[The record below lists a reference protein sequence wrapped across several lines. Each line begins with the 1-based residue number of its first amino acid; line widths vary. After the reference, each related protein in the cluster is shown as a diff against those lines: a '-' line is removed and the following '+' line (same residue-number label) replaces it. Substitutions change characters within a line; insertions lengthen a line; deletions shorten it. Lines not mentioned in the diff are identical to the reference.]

1 MKQFLLQV
9 ELGKTSRNANLLQ
22 KRPGSEPLIKGIL
35 FAMIVFCV
43 YGPAANAVPSY
54 ARQTGMSCSACH
66 YSFPQLN
73 AFGRLFKL
81 NGYTL
86 STISTIDGTNLKGKN
101 NLKLLSVP
109 PLSAMT
115 QISVSNLKK
124 AIPGTQN
131 TNVELPQQLSLFL
144 SGSITPKLGA
154 FIQLTYDQQG
164 AAIGI
169 DNVDI
174 RYANQTQLISK
185 EFAYGFTINNNPS
198 VEDLWNST
206 PAWGYPYASSGVAPS
221 PSAST
226 LIDGG
231 LAQQVAGI
239 GTYGLFNNLVYA
251 EFSMYRSAPQGVADP
266 PDATA
271 NMIVKGVVPYWR
283 LALQHQWSGYYVEL
297 GTLGLSANMYPTG
310 ISGSTNRYTDTGFD
324 LQVEH
329 SISNIN
335 LILHSRWIH
344 ENQMLNAS
352 YESGDAGNTKSSLN
366 SFKIDGSIY
375 FDRGLGFTLAYYS
388 TTGSSDM
395 TVYAPAPVTGSQ
407 TGKPDSNGY
416 IMQFDCAPWKNV
428 QFSLQYVI
436 NNKFNGTK
444 INYDGSGRNA
454 SDNNSIYL
462 LTWINF

>member
-1 MKQFLLQV
+1 
-9 ELGKTSRNANLLQ
+9 
-22 KRPGSEPLIKGIL
+22 
-35 FAMIVFCV
+35 
-43 YGPAANAVPSY
+43 
-54 ARQTGMSCSACH
+54 
-66 YSFPQLN
+66 
-73 AFGRLFKL
+73 
-81 NGYTL
+81 
-86 STISTIDGTNLKGKN
+86 
-101 NLKLLSVP
+101 LSVP

-144 SGSITPKLGA
+144 SGLITPKLGA

-174 RYANQTQLISK
+174 RYANQTQLVSK
-185 EFAYGFTINNNPS
+185 DFAYGFTLNNNPS

-226 LIDGG
+226 LIDGA

-239 GTYGLFNNLVYA
+239 GTYGLFDNLVYA

-297 GTLGLSANMYPTG
+297 GTIGLSANMYPTG

-329 SISNIN
+329 SISSIN

-416 IMQFDCAPWKNV
+416 IMQFDCAPWKNI
-428 QFSLQYVI
+428 QFSLQYVL